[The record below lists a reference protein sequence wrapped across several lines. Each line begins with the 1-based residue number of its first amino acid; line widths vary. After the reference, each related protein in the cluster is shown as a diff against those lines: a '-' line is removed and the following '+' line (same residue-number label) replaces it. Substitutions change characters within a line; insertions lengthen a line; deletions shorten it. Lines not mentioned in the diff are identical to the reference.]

1 MENISE
7 IRSEI
12 PDAAVADEQIQDPS
26 LEAEA
31 APNREPKKLKGVS
44 YGKWGYLFIAPFFI
58 VFLIFQLYP
67 MIYTLILSFTD
78 FAGWKLDFDFIG
90 PENFRVVLSDK
101 VFWKSIGNTFIIW
114 GINFIPQMFFALLFA
129 AMFTTQRLKLH
140 LKGFFKV
147 VYFMPSII
155 TAASVSVLFYQLFN
169 YPAGSMYQLFSN
181 LGLIPEGFNFYLN
194 NWSARLLVS
203 FIQFWMWFG
212 NTMVILI
219 AGILGVDPSLYEAAE
234 LDGASRVRQFFSITL
249 PLIKPIMLY
258 TLITSLVGGLQIFDI
273 PYLFLAGG
281 PDNATL
287 TISVYIYRY
296 AFVNSGFYYN
306 YASAASVILMLI
318 AVVLCLALWRVF
330 YGKKEKA

>member
-1 MENISE
+1 MEHTPQIHG
-7 IRSEI
+7 
-12 PDAAVADEQIQDPS
+12 DTVAAEDGIGNGLAVPESSVNMAQDP
-26 LEAEA
+26 
-31 APNREPKKLKGVS
+31 KKIKGVS

-58 VFLIFQLYP
+58 IFLIFQLYP
-67 MIYTLILSFTD
+67 MLYTLILSFTD
-78 FAGWKLDFDFIG
+78 LSGWKTELHFIG
-90 PENFRVVLSDK
+90 FENFRVILSDLL
-101 VFWKSIGNTFIIW
+101 FWQSIGNTFIIW
-114 GINFIPQMFFALLFA
+114 IINFVPQMFFALLFA

-147 VYFMPSII
+147 VYFLPSII

-169 YPAGSMYQLFSN
+169 YPSGSLYVFFSN
-181 LGLIPEGFNFYLN
+181 LGLIPQGFNFYLD

-234 LDGASRVRQFFSITL
+234 LDGASKARQFFSITL

-258 TLITSLVGGLQIFDI
+258 TLITSLVGGLQMFDI
-273 PYLFLAGG
+273 PYLFLSGG
-281 PDNATL
+281 PNNATQ
-287 TISVYIYRY
+287 TISVYIYKF
-296 AFVNSGFYYN
+296 AFDNRDRFYN
-306 YASAASVILMLI
+306 YASAASVMLMLI
-318 AVVLCLALWRVF
+318 AVVLCAALWRIF

>member
-1 MENISE
+1 
-7 IRSEI
+7 
-12 PDAAVADEQIQDPS
+12 
-26 LEAEA
+26 
-31 APNREPKKLKGVS
+31 
-44 YGKWGYLFIAPFFI
+44 
-58 VFLIFQLYP
+58 
-67 MIYTLILSFTD
+67 
-78 FAGWKLDFDFIG
+78 
-90 PENFRVVLSDK
+90 
-101 VFWKSIGNTFIIW
+101 
-114 GINFIPQMFFALLFA
+114 
-129 AMFTTQRLKLH
+129 
-140 LKGFFKV
+140 
-147 VYFMPSII
+147 
-155 TAASVSVLFYQLFN
+155 
-169 YPAGSMYQLFSN
+169 MYQLFSN

-258 TLITSLVGGLQIFDI
+258 TLITSLVGGLQIFNI

-296 AFVNSGFYYN
+296 
-306 YASAASVILMLI
+306 L
-318 AVVLCLALWRVF
+318 RR
-330 YGKKEKA
+330 

>member
-1 MENISE
+1 
-7 IRSEI
+7 
-12 PDAAVADEQIQDPS
+12 
-26 LEAEA
+26 
-31 APNREPKKLKGVS
+31 
-44 YGKWGYLFIAPFFI
+44 
-58 VFLIFQLYP
+58 
-67 MIYTLILSFTD
+67 
-78 FAGWKLDFDFIG
+78 
-90 PENFRVVLSDK
+90 
-101 VFWKSIGNTFIIW
+101 
-114 GINFIPQMFFALLFA
+114 
-129 AMFTTQRLKLH
+129 
-140 LKGFFKV
+140 
-147 VYFMPSII
+147 
-155 TAASVSVLFYQLFN
+155 
-169 YPAGSMYQLFSN
+169 MYQLFFN

-296 AFVNSGFYYN
+296 
-306 YASAASVILMLI
+306 L
-318 AVVLCLALWRVF
+318 RR
-330 YGKKEKA
+330 

>member
-1 MENISE
+1 MEQSADLRGAAAE
-7 IRSEI
+7 TCPAAAKTSGG
-12 PDAAVADEQIQDPS
+12 DAGKH
-26 LEAEA
+26 
-31 APNREPKKLKGVS
+31 RKGID
-44 YGKWGYLFIAPFFI
+44 YGKWGYLFIAPFFVI
-58 VFLIFQLYP
+58 FLIFQLYP
-67 MIYTLILSFTD
+67 MIYTINLSFTD
-78 FAGWKLDFDFIG
+78 LSGWATDYDYVWLD
-90 PENFRVVLSDK
+90 NFKVVLSDPI
-101 VFWKSIGNTFIIW
+101 FWKSLGNTFIIW
-114 GINFIPQMFFALLFA
+114 GMNFIPQMFFALLFA
-129 AMFTTQRLKLH
+129 AMFTAQRLTLH

-169 YPAGSMYQLFSN
+169 YPAGPLYNFFLD

-194 NWSARLLVS
+194 NWSARILVS

-234 LDGASRVRQFFSITL
+234 LDGAGKMRQFFSITL

-281 PDNATL
+281 PDNATM

-296 AFVNSGFYYN
+296 AFVNANAYYN
-306 YASAASVILMLI
+306 LASAASVMLLLI
-318 AVVLCLALWRVF
+318 AVVLSLTLYRLF
-330 YGKKEKA
+330 YGRKEKGAA